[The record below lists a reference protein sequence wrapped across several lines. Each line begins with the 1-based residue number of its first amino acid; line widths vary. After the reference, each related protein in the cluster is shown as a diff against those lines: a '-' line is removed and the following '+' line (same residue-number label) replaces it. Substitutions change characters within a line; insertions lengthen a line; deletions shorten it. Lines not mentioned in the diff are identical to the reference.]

1 MRGKKNGP
9 QKEDE
14 KVVFIKVPKDA
25 APGEILGVT
34 IENTFTTC
42 TRCGKTFSM
51 IDAVFPSR
59 ESPNFF
65 AREYI
70 CVRCYMRKAWMNQIQ
85 VLEKII
91 TPMLLTDGNEED
103 EEDE

>member
-1 MRGKKNGP
+1 M
-9 QKEDE
+9 
-14 KVVFIKVPKDA
+14 VFIKVPKDA

-34 IENTFTTC
+34 IENTFTTY

-59 ESPNFF
+59 ESPIFF

-91 TPMLLTDGNEED
+91 APMLLTDGNEED